1 MNQVSLPHAVFPFS
15 KRLKSLCAGVAVA
28 LLAATTAYAAD
39 PAPAAVKPDAAKGEA
54 LYASGDAARNIT
66 ACVACHGAAGNSTIA
81 ENPKLD
87 GQIASYLHKQL
98 LDFKSPVRNNAVMTA
113 MAQPLTDADMQN
125 IAAYLAAQPAKP
137 GAAKN
142 KDTVLLGKSIY
153 RGGIAAKQV
162 PACASCHGASGA
174 GMPAQYP
181 RLAGQHQAYT
191 LGQLMNF
198 RHGVRKNNVPM
209 EQIAL
214 RMSDAEMKAVADYVA
229 GLK

>member
-1 MNQVSLPHAVFPFS
+1 MNHAFLPSARSLFASLVVSVS
-15 KRLKSLCAGVAVA
+15 VA
-28 LLAATTAYAAD
+28 LLASATAFAAD
-39 PAPAAVKPDAAKGEA
+39 PVQPAAKPDAAKGEA
-54 LYASGDAARNIT
+54 LYTTGDAARNVT
-66 ACVACHGAAGNSTIA
+66 ACIACHGAAGNSTIA

-87 GQIASYLHKQL
+87 GQHAAYLHKQL
-98 LDFKSPVRNNAVMTA
+98 VDFKTPARNNAVMTA

-137 GAAKN
+137 GAATN
-142 KDTVLLGKSIY
+142 KDTIMLGKSIY

-174 GMPAQYP
+174 GIPVQYP

-191 LGQLMNF
+191 LAQLMNF
-198 RHGVRKNNVPM
+198 RHAVRKNSVPM
-209 EQIAL
+209 EEIAL
-214 RMSDAEMKAVADYVA
+214 RMSDEEMKAVADYIA

>member
-1 MNQVSLPHAVFPFS
+1 MNQAFLPSAKNLFASLVVNLS
-15 KRLKSLCAGVAVA
+15 VA
-28 LLAATTAYAAD
+28 LLASTAAYAAD
-39 PAPAAVKPDAAKGEA
+39 QAKAAAKPDAAKGEA
-54 LYASGDAARNIT
+54 LYSAGDGARNIT

-87 GQIASYLHKQL
+87 GQIAAYIHKQL
-98 LDFKSPVRNNAVMTA
+98 LDFKSPARNNPVMTA
-113 MAQPLTDADMQN
+113 MAQPLTDTDMQN
-125 IAAYLAAQPAKP
+125 IAAYLEAQTAKP

-174 GMPAQYP
+174 GIPAQYP

-191 LGQLMNF
+191 LAQLMNF
-198 RHGVRKNNVPM
+198 RNGARKNSVPM
-209 EQIAL
+209 EEIAL
-214 RMSDAEMKAVADYVA
+214 RMSDDEMKAVADYVA